1 MKHPFLDRLLIVV
14 AALLFLCAA
23 VALGALGIRTDTA
36 QALNGALEWLQGGVW
51 QRIAACAI
59 ALVVVAF
66 A

>member
-36 QALNGALEWLQGGVW
+36 
-51 QRIAACAI
+51 
-59 ALVVVAF
+59 
-66 A
+66 